1 MPEFMDVHRR
11 SRSERYDRW
20 MLEWVIVLVV
30 ILAIPVLFGW
40 LSMHLAATKGRVTGG
55 EKLGWFLLGFLFPVL
70 GLIVALV
77 VPPKAEAVHP
87 PDSDGRPS
95 LITGPRSC

>member
-40 LSMHLAATKGRVTGG
+40 LSMHLAATKGRDTGG
-55 EKLGWFLLGFLFPVL
+55 EKLGWFLLGLFFPVV

-77 VPPKAEAVHP
+77 VSPKAEA
-87 PDSDGRPS
+87 
-95 LITGPRSC
+95 RSSAG